1 LITLNKINK
10 NSNIKP
16 NIIIL
21 LADDLSWTSIGQSD
35 VSTVPNNLIENL
47 SLLAKNGIIM
57 SNYYAQEVC
66 SPSRASLLTGR
77 YPLSVGM
84 QYGMVNPTFPWG
96 LSLEEQ
102 TIAEVFKN
110 EGYSTYMYGKWHLG
124 HYSPNFLPTSR
135 GFDHFV
141 GFVNGQTYPWS
152 KRCTEHP
159 AYLDIMEADTSCYY
173 PYNNTDYHEYS
184 TSFYTA
190 RALEVINKHGSIDS
204 DPFFLYMAYQAVHDP
219 YYDDND
225 EFEGGM
231 PDSYLPASIL
241 DSIQSYSDATLHREY
256 LKSLYKFDEAVGQI
270 YSTLID
276 NNLMDNTYIIFASD
290 NGGCYRTGGFNGPY
304 RGSKGSLFEGGV
316 KVDSFISSPL
326 LKKSGLV
333 YDKLFHVSDWFP
345 TILSLVDASNYV
357 ENSDK
362 SLDGVDHSLAWYD
375 SSIIPRST
383 MLYNMYQDIEAYTF
397 NIWTNG
403 SFAVRNN
410 QYKLMHTYYN
420 DNYDEWYLADGSYE
434 YDDVQTSGHCNQY
447 ISGNFS
453 YWLFDLVNDPYEKVN
468 LYDLTDSYIADV
480 KSELYA
486 LLPGYLTRASTIY
499 KKSNKVSATSFWDT
513 QNDRVLPW
521 ILSSDDTLQYCN
533 LKD

>member
-1 LITLNKINK
+1 
-10 NSNIKP
+10 
-16 NIIIL
+16 
-21 LADDLSWTSIGQSD
+21 
-35 VSTVPNNLIENL
+35 
-47 SLLAKNGIIM
+47 M

-362 SLDGVDHSLAWYD
+362 SLDGVDHKLFHVSDWFPTILSLVDASNYVENSDKSLDGVDHSLAWYD